1 MFKDSDWIRNEFYIF
16 KNPILDILVK
26 FFSVFGADHVHGSHL
41 DFRDFLELNE
51 NNFNDNDQQTSVH

>member
-1 MFKDSDWIRNEFYIF
+1 MIF
-16 KNPILDILVK
+16 KNPILDILLHVK
-26 FFSVFGADHVHGSHL
+26 KFSVFGADHVHGSHL